1 MFPNSATIGSS
12 IFTQTRSLSSLLLM
26 QQPEQVRFRKVFTI
40 LADLGF
46 TKLYLG
52 LVGFPNGKA
61 TPEPS

>member
-1 MFPNSATIGSS
+1 
-12 IFTQTRSLSSLLLM
+12 M
-26 QQPEQVRFRKVFTI
+26 QQAELLRFRRVFTI

-52 LVGFPNGKA
+52 FEGFPNGKA